1 MSHAFSEC
9 QKKRKKKRGGEG
21 GWDGGKRSWGEEGM
35 GRRGTAWEHYLSLT
49 DTIFCCAEKM

>member
-1 MSHAFSEC
+1 MSHAFLEC
-9 QKKRKKKRGGEG
+9 QKKKEKKKGG
-21 GWDGGKRSWGEEGM
+21 GGKRSWGEEGM